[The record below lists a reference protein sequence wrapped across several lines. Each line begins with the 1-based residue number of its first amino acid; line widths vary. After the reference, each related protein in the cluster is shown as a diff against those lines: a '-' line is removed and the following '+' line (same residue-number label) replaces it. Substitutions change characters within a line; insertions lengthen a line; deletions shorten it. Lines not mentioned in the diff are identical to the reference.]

1 MLPFRLVPRP
11 IRVSGEKI
19 AVGPLRRWTFIKGK
33 TMKTIEE
40 TLGLELVTNEYLVRK
55 LRERA
60 ADEEW
65 TNGDEAEAERLR
77 SRAAELEQNCS
88 KVEWVI

>member
-1 MLPFRLVPRP
+1 
-11 IRVSGEKI
+11 
-19 AVGPLRRWTFIKGK
+19 
-33 TMKTIEE
+33 MKTIEE

-65 TNGDEAEAERLR
+65 TGGDEAEAHALDRGPRNSNEIAQK
-77 SRAAELEQNCS
+77 SNG
-88 KVEWVI
+88 

>member
-1 MLPFRLVPRP
+1 
-11 IRVSGEKI
+11 
-19 AVGPLRRWTFIKGK
+19 
-33 TMKTIEE
+33 MKTIEE

-55 LRERA
+55 LR
-60 ADEEW
+60 
-65 TNGDEAEAERLR
+65 DEAEAARLR

>member
-1 MLPFRLVPRP
+1 MGPGVEA
-11 IRVSGEKI
+11 GET
-19 AVGPLRRWTFIKGK
+19 RKGN

-65 TNGDEAEAERLR
+65 TNGDEAEAASLNSYEKRRGFQQKPSLR
-77 SRAAELEQNCS
+77 GPGPE
-88 KVEWVI
+88 

>member
-1 MLPFRLVPRP
+1 MSASSAAE
-11 IRVSGEKI
+11 I
-19 AVGPLRRWTFIKGK
+19 
-33 TMKTIEE
+33 
-40 TLGLELVTNEYLVRK
+40 LGLELVTNEYLVRK

-65 TNGDEAEAERLR
+65 TGGNEEEAERLR
-77 SRAAELEQNCS
+77 ARAAELEQKCG